1 MAHRIG
7 QGHFAGAHHLNPS
20 SMLHQASQEAG
31 CTPSIVGDTITRDC
45 AGEKL
50 SSSMTIKS
58 FADNN
63 SHQAWLPLEK
73 IRKISQ
79 PPTGRED
86 PTTDRDNGSR
96 GTID

>member
-1 MAHRIG
+1 MPHRIG

-31 CTPSIVGDTITRDC
+31 CTPSIVGGTITRDC
-45 AGEKL
+45 AGKKL

-58 FADNN
+58 FAENN

-79 PPTGRED
+79 PLTGRETQ
-86 PTTDRDNGSR
+86 PTDQDNGSR